1 MVQLSIYLIQRPI
14 DRADLRTSIAA
25 MNDFPKPTREMWQAR
40 VAAVLKGESA
50 DKLVGRTAD
59 GIAVE
64 PLYQQ
69 MKGPRAERASHGPWT
84 VMQRVDHPEA
94 TKANAQA
101 LDDLEN
107 GAGGLCLVNSDAE
120 VARVLHDVAL
130 HAIAIRLEGG
140 GGLAKAFAAHVE
152 SQPIDPARLRVSFGL
167 HESGRVPHLVAQG
180 FSGPFLEADGRAFH
194 AQGASEAQ
202 ELACVLSQI
211 VHTLRKF
218 EQLSPEA
225 AVGATLAANQ
235 DMFLT
240 LAKFRSLRLLWARLL
255 EASGLAHSPLRLHG
269 ETSRRMMARLDPH
282 TNILRATAAVFG
294 AGLGGADTFTVLPFS
309 IAQGLPNA
317 FARRMARNTQLILLE
332 EAQLWRVADPAS
344 GSGYVESLTHELCE
358 RAWSIF
364 QGIEKTGKHPEFDA
378 ANKTSDPVIGTSAYQ
393 LPKEFDAAVELL
405 P

>member
-1 MVQLSIYLIQRPI
+1 
-14 DRADLRTSIAA
+14 

-59 GIAVE
+59 GIAVA

-69 MKGPRAERASHGPWT
+69 RHGARADRATHGAWT

-140 GGLAKAFAAHVE
+140 GGLAKAFSAHVE

-167 HESGRVPHLVAQG
+167 HESGRVPQLVAQG

-211 VHTLRKF
+211 VHALRKF

-240 LAKFRSLRLLWARLL
+240 LAKFRGLRLLWARLL
-255 EASGLAHSPLRLHG
+255 EASGLPQSPLRLHG
-269 ETSRRMMARLDPH
+269 ETSRRMMAKLDPH

-294 AGLGGADTFTVLPFS
+294 AGLGGADSFTVLPFS

-332 EAQLWRVADPAS
+332 ESQLWRVADPAS
-344 GSGYVESLTHELCE
+344 GSGYVESLTHGLCE

-364 QGIEKTGKHPEFDA
+364 QGIEKTGKHPDFDA
-378 ANKTSDPVIGTSAYQ
+378 ANKASDPVIGTTAYQ
-393 LPKEFDAAVELL
+393 LPKEFDAAVEVLA
-405 P
+405 